1 MTTVYDLKP
10 NQIVRL
16 RMTDGEVIRAAVVV
30 PPVAWLLD
38 TMLVV
43 LDEPPRRPTAE
54 INPKDVAEILEVS
67 DPVLT
72 KLPPA

>member
-43 LDEPPRRPTAE
+43 LDEPSRRPTAE